1 MSPKVTPLD
10 KHIAARIKQMRAER
24 KQTQPGV
31 AGVLGVSYQSY
42 QKMERGA
49 VSFRAS
55 TLDKLAIL
63 FGVPVA
69 HFFGDAP
76 APDLPNGEQIATVVN
91 IIKGVDTTEA
101 NGIVDCVVRAR
112 GGQRA
117 AVQAG
122 TDNQRGQRRSG

>member
-10 KHIAARIKQMRAER
+10 KHIASRVKAMRKER
-24 KQTQPGV
+24 GTTQPGV

-42 QKMERGA
+42 QKMERGT

-55 TLDKLAIL
+55 TLDKLAVL

-76 APDLPNGEQIATVVN
+76 APDLPNGAEIASIVN
-91 IIKGVDTTEA
+91 IVRGVDHTA
-101 NGIVDCVVRAR
+101 AKAIVDHVVRVK
-112 GGQRA
+112 GGQRTT
-117 AVQAG
+117 VQARA
-122 TDNQRGQRRSG
+122 DNQRR

>member
-1 MSPKVTPLD
+1 MSPKVTLLD
-10 KHIAARIKQMRAER
+10 KHIATRIKAMRKER
-24 KQTQPGV
+24 EMTQPGV

-69 HFFGDAP
+69 HFFTDGPAP
-76 APDLPNGEQIATVVN
+76 ALQNGAEIASIVSIVRGMPPASAKAVVESAVRM
-91 IIKGVDTTEA
+91 KG
-101 NGIVDCVVRAR
+101 GPRAD
-112 GGQRA
+112 
-117 AVQAG
+117 VQA
-122 TDNQRGQRRSG
+122 